1 MAYRDYGERSRGWD
15 RDPDMENRY
24 GREPNGTNDY
34 GGRMRGAG
42 GWDNWTA
49 SQQGN
54 WGGPQHMGRDEY
66 DRGRNRSEYE
76 SGYAMRERGGYYGNQ
91 YDRDPYYGS
100 ERGSPAAYYDRGPN
114 RDTSAMYGGGYGGYV
129 GPGYGPSGYSTR
141 YGRGEY
147 GGKESMGSYGAY
159 ETSTEYGNV
168 GDRGRYGPEYRDRYG
183 PNQRSRGNFAGR
195 GPKGW
200 RRSDDRIR
208 EEVNEALARNPDIDA
223 SEIEVNVQNGIAT
236 LRGVVEDRGEK
247 RMAEDIVETIFGI
260 DDVNNELKVRHGFL
274 AALTGEK
281 ADERDQIHANGRQTT
296 TAQSTS
302 TGTRSTTGRS
312 SGTATAGSR

>member
-1 MAYRDYGERSRGWD
+1 MAYRDYGDRNRGWD
-15 RDPDMENRY
+15 RDTEMDNRY

-34 GGRMRGAG
+34 GGRMRGSG
-42 GWDNWTA
+42 GWDNWSS

-54 WGGPQHMGRDEY
+54 WGGQSMGRSDY

-76 SGYAMRERGGYYGNQ
+76 SGSSMRERGGYYGNQ
-91 YDRDPYYGS
+91 YDRDPYYGD
-100 ERGSPAAYYDRGPN
+100 RGPYGSDYYDRGPG
-114 RDTSAMYGGGYGGYV
+114 REISGMYGGGYGGYA
-129 GPGYGPSGYSTR
+129 GPSSGSGYG
-141 YGRGEY
+141 
-147 GGKESMGSYGAY
+147 GA
-159 ETSTEYGNV
+159 G
-168 GDRGRYGPEYRDRYG
+168 
-183 PNQRSRGNFAGR
+183 RGNFERGAIGRTYGTYGMGSEYGDYGEGERYGSTNRIGRNWSSQRRGNFSGR

-223 SEIEVNVQNGIAT
+223 SEIEVVVQNSVVT

-247 RMAEDIVETIFGI
+247 RLAEDIVEDIFGI

-281 ADERDQIHANGRQTT
+281 ADESEQTRTNGRQSTT
-296 TAQSTS
+296 TQSTTAS
-302 TGTRSTTGRS
+302 TRATTGRS
-312 SGTATAGSR
+312 GATSTSSR